1 MFGQLF
7 GLFPLFVQRSVV
19 CPHKFEKNR
28 MFFLESAKNRLNFA
42 VSKINR
48 SFLFHTIVN

>member
-7 GLFPLFVQRSVV
+7 GLSSRFDQRSGV

-28 MFFLESAKNRLNFA
+28 AFFLESAVFHRIFA
-42 VSKINR
+42 VSKV
-48 SFLFHTIVN
+48 SFLFHTI